1 MKEILE
7 SLKKGT
13 NQVGVKASIWVTAF
27 SIVMLIV
34 ALLGIEFDL
43 DQAEAICFF
52 ALIVQLV
59 YGVVLCFSFLK
70 NNRTACQYILIK
82 LRQKKDGLRKAT
94 KF

>member
-34 ALLGIEFDL
+34 ALLEIEFDL

-52 ALIVQLV
+52 ALIQ
-59 YGVVLCFSFLK
+59 
-70 NNRTACQYILIK
+70 NN
-82 LRQKKDGLRKAT
+82 
-94 KF
+94 